1 MSLQRREKG
10 YKHDI
15 KSPERK
21 QKQLKMTKEQLIND
35 LDIVIEALTNN
46 DIDDATKLI
55 IDIQEDIKINSL
67 LGQ

>member
-1 MSLQRREKG
+1 
-10 YKHDI
+10 
-15 KSPERK
+15 
-21 QKQLKMTKEQLIND
+21 MTKEQLIND